1 MKVQLKAA
9 ISDSKDGPWR
19 EGGGRL
25 LDFSFPLPFSC
36 FLCSL
41 FYSSDLTFLLGF
53 SGLHHIILEGKK
65 RSGFWV
71 SPTKFPAE

>member
-25 LDFSFPLPFSC
+25 LDSL
-36 FLCSL
+36 SL
-41 FYSSDLTFLLGF
+41 FLFLAFFALSILFLRPYFFAGFFWPSLYNTRTERKKWILGVT
-53 SGLHHIILEGKK
+53 HQIP
-65 RSGFWV
+65 R
-71 SPTKFPAE
+71 